1 MALSPVEGRA
11 KSWDIAGPR
20 TGGHGDARV
29 DSDHAECE
37 GVSIDSALLFLYTP
51 IEEYDLHCFSMAH
64 FYLWTDFYAGL
75 RDFCPVYRG
84 SKNVKFSGVG
94 VPL

>member
-1 MALSPVEGRA
+1 MAISPVEGRA

-37 GVSIDSALLFLYTP
+37 GVFFSTP
-51 IEEYDLHCFSMAH
+51 SFFVL
-64 FYLWTDFYAGL
+64 
-75 RDFCPVYRG
+75 
-84 SKNVKFSGVG
+84 
-94 VPL
+94 